1 MSYLGKDA
9 GGDETPDPGSHK
21 INDNTTPFR
30 PNFTP
35 DEDPYTMGLDAERI
49 DVEKETTITARDS
62 IREIQDGQK
71 NPENPGKLKG
81 ALRL

>member
-9 GGDETPDPGSHK
+9 GGDETTD
-21 INDNTTPFR
+21 INEKTKPYR

-35 DEDPYTMGLDAERI
+35 DEDPYARGLDAERM